1 MANKR
6 IPTSALS
13 AIPTQ
18 QGQVLKGEHL
28 AILRGVLSEGV
39 NANKHDI
46 DRIIAGDV
54 DAYMYYD
61 TPTNSGLSYLEA
73 LTEVDINTEGFV
85 VSYKDI
91 QYYLYTGSS
100 WEFQASLSLVDL
112 FRKVQVLETAAG
124 FDTSFVDDFTLML
137 QNMQNQIDNIV
148 SGVTKSSVLV
158 FESME
163 EANSAE
169 VLDDSYA
176 FVAT

>member
-13 AIPTQ
+13 AVPTQ

-28 AILRGVLSEGV
+28 ALLREVLSTGV

-46 DRIIAGDV
+46 DRIISGNV
-54 DAYMYYD
+54 DAYIYYD

-91 QYYLYTGSS
+91 QYYLYIGSS

-112 FRKVQVLETAAG
+112 FRKIQVLETAAG

-137 QNMQNQIDNIV
+137 QNMQNQINNIA
-148 SGVTKSSVLV
+148 SGITKSTLIV
-158 FESME
+158 FETME

-169 VLDDSYA
+169 VSENSYA